1 MLKKSSTKA
10 PFTKQ
15 KPKITAKKI
24 DQSAE
29 DLAAIEKYK
38 NYLDAER
45 NYSEYTVLNYINDI
59 KEFKDFLSSNEF
71 GYLVSVNKSNIARYY
86 ISYLSEKN
94 YKKKSIARK
103 ISSLRTFYRYL
114 ERQGTVDDNIFENIE
129 TPKLDKP
136 LPKVLYFNEIAAIYE
151 SIDQSTALGMRD
163 MAILEIL
170 YGSGLRVSELCA
182 LTEKDLDYRNKTI
195 KVFGKGHKERY
206 VPLNENAIS
215 SIKKYLLVGRPE
227 LRFNSKYPDTPVIFL
242 NNHGGPLTTRGVRVI
257 LNNIIDHSS
266 ESLHIS
272 PHTLRHTFATHLLD
286 GGADLRSVQEMLG
299 HSNLSTTQIYT
310 HVSKE
315 QLKRVYLESH
325 PRIDKKEKKDEN

>member
-1 MLKKSSTKA
+1 MVKKKNTKA
-10 PFTKQ
+10 PFTKS
-15 KPKITAKKI
+15 KTIIGKKI
-24 DQSAE
+24 DQSIIDE
-29 DLAAIEKYK
+29 EAINKYK
-38 NYLDAER
+38 TYLDAER

-59 KEFKDFLSSNEF
+59 NEFKTFLSENEF
-71 GYLVSVNKSNIARYY
+71 GYLTSLTKQNIARYY

-114 ERQGTVDDNIFENIE
+114 ERQGIINDNIFENVE

-136 LPKVLYFNEIAAIYE
+136 LPKVLYFNEIEEIYA
-151 SIDQSTALGMRD
+151 SIDTSTALGMRD
-163 MAILEIL
+163 FAILEIL
-170 YGSGLRVSELCA
+170 YGSGLRVSELCN

-206 VPLNENAIS
+206 VPLNEKAIS
-215 SIKKYLLVGRPE
+215 SIKRYLLVSRPE
-227 LRFNSKYPDTPVIFL
+227 LRINSKYEEPVQLFL

-257 LNNIIDHSS
+257 LNNIIDRSS
-266 ESLHIS
+266 ENLHIS

-325 PRIDKKEKKDEN
+325 PRITKKGEKE

>member
-1 MLKKSSTKA
+1 MLRKGNTKA
-10 PFTKQ
+10 PFAKQ
-15 KPKITAKKI
+15 KVKITAKKI
-24 DQSAE
+24 DESLLDQE
-29 DLAAIEKYK
+29 AIEKYK
-38 NYLDAER
+38 TYLEGER
-45 NYSEYTVLNYINDI
+45 NYSDYTILNYLNDI

-71 GYLVSVNKSNIARYY
+71 GYLVSVDKQNIARYY
-86 ISYLSEKN
+86 ISNLSEKN
-94 YKKKSIARK
+94 FKKKSIARK

-114 ERQGTVDDNIFENIE
+114 ERQGMVKENIFENVE
-129 TPKLDKP
+129 SPKLDKP
-136 LPKVLYFNEIAAIYE
+136 LPKVLYFNEITAIYE
-151 SIDQSTALGMRD
+151 SIDTSTALGMRD

-182 LTEKDLDYRNKTI
+182 LTEKDFDYRNKTI
-195 KVFGKGHKERY
+195 KVFGKGSKERY
-206 VPLNENAIS
+206 APLNEKAIS
-215 SIKKYLLVGRPE
+215 AIKKYLLVGRPE
-227 LRFNSKYPDTPVIFL
+227 LRFNSKYEETPHIFV

-257 LNNIIDHSS
+257 LNNIIDRSS

-315 QLKRVYLESH
+315 QLKRVYMESH
-325 PRIDKKEKKDEN
+325 PRINQKENKNEN